1 MVQMRYLRG
10 STSLNNMKKILC
22 FSVLLFAVFQVHA
35 QEKFT
40 IKGDVSKVSM
50 PIAKVY
56 LNYYADGKSTM
67 DSSDVV
73 DGKYSFSGSLGDPL
87 MASLRAKYQE
97 DPNAKTI
104 RAISYNRDIKQ
115 LFIENA
121 KISVVSTDS
130 FANATIKGSKSHAE
144 FVKWDNLM
152 KPENQKGSEL
162 NKEYSELY
170 KKKDQAGMDRIEAEF
185 DKLTASKNVKNK
197 QYLAENPSSPIAM
210 FIFRQLAGYDI
221 NADEAEP
228 IFLSLSEKLRSGP
241 AGKEM
246 AEKIE
251 IAKKT
256 GVGRMAMDFTQND
269 TLGNPVSLSS
279 FKGKHVLIDFW
290 ASWCGPCRQENPN
303 VVKAFNNYKDKGF
316 TVLGVSLDQPNAKD
330 KWMKAIHDDKLT
342 WTHVSDLKYW
352 KNEVAVQYGIQAIP
366 QNYLIDPQ
374 GKIIGKNLRG
384 EALNKKLEELFK

>member
-1 MVQMRYLRG
+1 
-10 STSLNNMKKILC
+10 MKKILC

-56 LNYYADGKSTM
+56 LSYYADGKSTM

-144 FVKWDNLM
+144 FVNWDNLM

-210 FIFRQLAGYDI
+210 FIFRQWAGYDI

-342 WTHVSDLKYW
+342 WTQVSDLKYW

-384 EALNKKLEELFK
+384 EALNKKLEEIFK

>member
-1 MVQMRYLRG
+1 MRANHP
-10 STSLNNMKKILC
+10 SINMKSI
-22 FSVLLFAVFQVHA
+22 FSFLLLAAFCIQTNA

-40 IKGDVSKVSM
+40 IKGDVSKVKL
-50 PIAKVY
+50 PVAKVY
-56 LNYYADGKSTM
+56 LSYYADGKSTT

-73 DGKYSFSGSLGDPL
+73 NGKYNFTGSLGDPL
-87 MASLRAKYQE
+87 MASLRVKYQE

-104 RAISYNRDIKQ
+104 RAVSYNRDIKQ
-115 LFIENA
+115 LFLENA

-130 FANATIKGSKSHAE
+130 FANAAIKGSKAHAE
-144 FVKWDNLM
+144 FVGWEAMLKE
-152 KPENQKGSEL
+152 ENKVSGEL
-162 NKEYSELY
+162 NKQYNEFY
-170 KKKDQAGMDRIEAEF
+170 KQKNQPGMDSLDAEF
-185 DKLTASKNVKNK
+185 DKLTAIKNVKNK
-197 QYLAENPSSPIAM
+197 KYLSENPASPIAM
-210 FIFRQLAGYDI
+210 FIFRQFVGYDI

-228 IFLSLSEKLRSGP
+228 VFLSLSEKLRSGP

-279 FKGKHVLIDFW
+279 FKGKYVLIDFW

-303 VVKAFNNYKDKGF
+303 VVKAFNNYKEKGF

-330 KWMKAIHDDKLT
+330 KWMKAIHDDNLT
-342 WTHVSDLKYW
+342 WTQVSDLKFW
-352 KNEVAVQYGIQAIP
+352 GNAVAVQYGIQAIP
-366 QNYLIDPQ
+366 QNFLIDPQ

-384 EALNKKLEELFK
+384 EALNKKLETLFQ

>member
-1 MVQMRYLRG
+1 MAQMRYLRG

-152 KPENQKGSEL
+152 KPENQKGGEL

-210 FIFRQLAGYDI
+210 FIFRQWAGYDI

>member
-1 MVQMRYLRG
+1 
-10 STSLNNMKKILC
+10 MKSI
-22 FSVLLFAVFQVHA
+22 FSFLLLAAFCIQTNA

-40 IKGDVSKVSM
+40 IKGDVSQVKLPV
-50 PIAKVY
+50 AKVY
-56 LNYYADGKSTM
+56 LSYYADGKSTT

-73 DGKYSFSGSLGDPL
+73 NGKYNFTGSLGDPL
-87 MASLRAKYQE
+87 MASLRVKYQE

-104 RAISYNRDIKQ
+104 RAVSYNRDIKQ
-115 LFIENA
+115 LFLENA

-130 FANATIKGSKSHAE
+130 FANAAIKGSKAHAE
-144 FVKWDNLM
+144 FVGWEAMLKE
-152 KPENQKGSEL
+152 ENKVSGEL
-162 NKEYSELY
+162 NKQYNEFY
-170 KKKDQAGMDRIEAEF
+170 KQKNQPGMDSLDAEF
-185 DKLTASKNVKNK
+185 DKLTAIKNVKNK
-197 QYLAENPSSPIAM
+197 KYLSENPASPIAM
-210 FIFRQLAGYDI
+210 FIFRQFVGYDI

-228 IFLSLSEKLRSGP
+228 VFLSLSEKLRSGP

-279 FKGKHVLIDFW
+279 FKGKYVLIDFW

-303 VVKAFNNYKDKGF
+303 VVKAFNNYKEKGF

-330 KWMKAIHDDKLT
+330 KWMKAIHDDNLT
-342 WTHVSDLKYW
+342 WTQVSDLKFW
-352 KNEVAVQYGIQAIP
+352 GNAVAVQYGIQAIP
-366 QNYLIDPQ
+366 QNFLIDPQ

-384 EALNKKLEELFK
+384 EALNKKLETLFH

>member
-1 MVQMRYLRG
+1 
-10 STSLNNMKKILC
+10 MKSI
-22 FSVLLFAVFQVHA
+22 FSFLLLAAFCIQTNA

-40 IKGDVSKVSM
+40 IKGDVSKVKL
-50 PIAKVY
+50 PVAKVY
-56 LNYYADGKSTM
+56 LSYYSDGKSTT

-73 DGKYSFSGSLGDPL
+73 NGKYNFTGSLGDPL
-87 MASLRAKYQE
+87 MASLRVKYQE

-104 RAISYNRDIKQ
+104 RAVSYNRDIKQ
-115 LFIENA
+115 LFLENA

-130 FANATIKGSKSHAE
+130 FANAAIKGSKAHAE
-144 FVKWDNLM
+144 FVGWEAMLKE
-152 KPENQKGSEL
+152 ENKVSGEL
-162 NKEYSELY
+162 NKQYNEFY
-170 KKKDQAGMDRIEAEF
+170 KQKNQPGMDSLDAEF
-185 DKLTASKNVKNK
+185 DKLTAIKNVKNK
-197 QYLAENPSSPIAM
+197 KYLSENPASPIAM
-210 FIFRQLAGYDI
+210 FIFRQFVGYDI

-228 IFLSLSEKLRSGP
+228 VFLSLSEKLRSGP

-279 FKGKHVLIDFW
+279 FKGKYVLIDFW

-330 KWMKAIHDDKLT
+330 KWMKAIHDDNLT
-342 WTHVSDLKYW
+342 WTQVSDLKFW
-352 KNEVAVQYGIQAIP
+352 GNAVAVQYGIQAIP
-366 QNYLIDPQ
+366 QNFLIDPQ

-384 EALNKKLEELFK
+384 EALNKKLETLFH

>member
-1 MVQMRYLRG
+1 
-10 STSLNNMKKILC
+10 MKSI
-22 FSVLLFAVFQVHA
+22 FSFLLLAAFCIQTNA

-40 IKGDVSKVSM
+40 IKGDVSKVKL
-50 PIAKVY
+50 PVAKVY
-56 LNYYADGKSTM
+56 LSYYADGKSTT

-73 DGKYSFSGSLGDPL
+73 NGKYNFTGSLGDPL
-87 MASLRAKYQE
+87 MASLRVKYQE

-104 RAISYNRDIKQ
+104 RAVSYNRDIKQ
-115 LFIENA
+115 LFLENA

-130 FANATIKGSKSHAE
+130 FANAAIKGSKAHAE
-144 FVKWDNLM
+144 FVGWEAMLKE
-152 KPENQKGSEL
+152 ENKVSGEL
-162 NKEYSELY
+162 NKQYNEFY
-170 KKKDQAGMDRIEAEF
+170 KQKNQPGMDSLDAEF
-185 DKLTASKNVKNK
+185 DKLTAIKNVKNK
-197 QYLAENPSSPIAM
+197 KFLSENPASPIAM
-210 FIFRQLAGYDI
+210 FIFRQFVGYDI

-228 IFLSLSEKLRSGP
+228 VFLSLSEKLRSGP

-279 FKGKHVLIDFW
+279 FKGKYVLIDFW

-303 VVKAFNNYKDKGF
+303 VVKAFNNYKEKGF

-330 KWMKAIHDDKLT
+330 KWMKAIHDDNLT
-342 WTHVSDLKYW
+342 WTQVSDLKFW
-352 KNEVAVQYGIQAIP
+352 GNAVAVQYGIQAIP
-366 QNYLIDPQ
+366 QNFLIDPQ

-384 EALNKKLEELFK
+384 EALNKKLETLFQ

>member
-1 MVQMRYLRG
+1 
-10 STSLNNMKKILC
+10 MKSI
-22 FSVLLFAVFQVHA
+22 FSFLLLAAFCIQTNA

-40 IKGDVSKVSM
+40 IKGDVSKVKL
-50 PIAKVY
+50 PVAKVY
-56 LNYYADGKSTM
+56 LSYYADGKSTT

-73 DGKYSFSGSLGDPL
+73 NGKYNFTGNLGDPL
-87 MASLRAKYQE
+87 MASLRVKYQE

-104 RAISYNRDIKQ
+104 RAVSYNRDIKQ
-115 LFIENA
+115 LFLENA

-130 FANATIKGSKSHAE
+130 FANAAIKGSKAHAE
-144 FVKWDNLM
+144 FVGWEAMLKE
-152 KPENQKGSEL
+152 ENKVSGEL
-162 NKEYSELY
+162 NKQYNEFY
-170 KKKDQAGMDRIEAEF
+170 KQKNQPGMDSLDAEF
-185 DKLTASKNVKNK
+185 DKLTAIKNVKNK
-197 QYLAENPSSPIAM
+197 KYLSENPASPIAM
-210 FIFRQLAGYDI
+210 FIFRQFVGYDI

-228 IFLSLSEKLRSGP
+228 VFLSLSEKLRSGP

-279 FKGKHVLIDFW
+279 FKGKYVLIDFW

-303 VVKAFNNYKDKGF
+303 VVKAFNNYNEKGF

-330 KWMKAIHDDKLT
+330 KWMKAIHDDNLT
-342 WTHVSDLKYW
+342 WTQVSDLKFW
-352 KNEVAVQYGIQAIP
+352 GNAVAVQYGIQAIP
-366 QNYLIDPQ
+366 QNFLIDPQ

-384 EALNKKLEELFK
+384 EALNKKLETLFH

>member
-1 MVQMRYLRG
+1 
-10 STSLNNMKKILC
+10 MKSI
-22 FSVLLFAVFQVHA
+22 FSFLLLAVFCIQTNA

-40 IKGDVSKVSM
+40 IKGDVSKVKL
-50 PIAKVY
+50 PVAKVY
-56 LNYYADGKSTM
+56 LSYYADGKSTT

-73 DGKYSFSGSLGDPL
+73 NGKYNFTGSLGDPL
-87 MASLRAKYQE
+87 MASLRVKYQE

-115 LFIENA
+115 LFLENA

-130 FANATIKGSKSHAE
+130 FANAAIKGSKAHAE
-144 FVKWDNLM
+144 FVGWEAMLKE
-152 KPENQKGSEL
+152 ENKVSGEL
-162 NKEYSELY
+162 NKQYNEFY
-170 KKKDQAGMDRIEAEF
+170 KQKNQPGMDSLDAEF
-185 DKLTASKNVKNK
+185 DKLTAIKNVKNK
-197 QYLAENPSSPIAM
+197 KYLSENPASPIAM
-210 FIFRQLAGYDI
+210 FIFRQFVGYDI

-228 IFLSLSEKLRSGP
+228 VFLSLSEKLRSGP

-279 FKGKHVLIDFW
+279 FKGKYVLIDFW

-303 VVKAFNNYKDKGF
+303 VVKAFNNYKEKGF

-330 KWMKAIHDDKLT
+330 KWMKAIHDDNLT
-342 WTHVSDLKYW
+342 WTQVSDLKFW
-352 KNEVAVQYGIQAIP
+352 GNAVAVQYGIQAIP
-366 QNYLIDPQ
+366 QNFLIDPQ

-384 EALNKKLEELFK
+384 EALNKKLETLFH

>member
-1 MVQMRYLRG
+1 
-10 STSLNNMKKILC
+10 MKKILL
-22 FSVLLFAVFQVHA
+22 FSALLFSIFQVHA
-35 QEKFT
+35 QDKFT

-56 LNYYADGKSTM
+56 LSYYADGKSTM

-73 DGKYSFSGSLGDPL
+73 DGKYSFTGSLGDPL

-115 LFIENA
+115 LFLENA

-130 FANATIKGSKSHAE
+130 FANAAIKGSKAHAA
-144 FVKWDNLM
+144 FVNWENLM
-152 KPENQKGSEL
+152 KPENQKSAEL

-170 KKKDQAGMDRIEAEF
+170 KKKDQAGMDRLEAEF
-185 DKLTASKNVKNK
+185 DKLTASKNIKNK
-197 QYLAENPSSPIAM
+197 QYLSDNPASPIAM
-210 FIFRQLAGYDI
+210 FIFRQFAGYDI

-228 IFLSLSEKLRSGP
+228 VFLSLSEKLRSGP

-303 VVKAFNNYKDKGF
+303 VVKAFNNYKEKGF

-330 KWMKAIHDDKLT
+330 KWMKAIHDDNLT
-342 WTHVSDLKYW
+342 WTHVSDLKFW

-384 EALNKKLEELFK
+384 EALNKKLEEIFK